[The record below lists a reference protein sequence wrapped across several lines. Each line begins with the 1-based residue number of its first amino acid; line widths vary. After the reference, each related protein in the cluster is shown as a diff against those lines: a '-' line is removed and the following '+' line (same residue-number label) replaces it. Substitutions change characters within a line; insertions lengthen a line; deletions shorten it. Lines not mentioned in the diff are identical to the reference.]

1 MSYLCESSEKTAA
14 QPACQST
21 TVPLLLISSSLK
33 QASTVTHRRL
43 VVLRPKPVS
52 SNVMYGTA
60 SYDFSQLTTGEL
72 NKPPVYS
79 SPHQKRTAE
88 GVTA

>member
-21 TVPLLLISSSLK
+21 TVPLLISSSLT

-43 VVLRPKPVS
+43 LVLKPKSVS

-60 SYDFSQLTTGEL
+60 SYDFSQLTNREI
-72 NKPPVYS
+72 NKPPLLFHTSRGQQRV
-79 SPHQKRTAE
+79 
-88 GVTA
+88 